1 MNRDALTTPLLD
13 ASPDPDASR
22 YGFEVPA
29 RVESVSRAR
38 RLVSDRLGLWRLG
51 GDTRDTALLVVSE
64 LVTNAVVHTGGH
76 LASVQLQLST
86 AHLRVTV
93 QDQGAGASG
102 PRVCHGIE
110 EERGRG
116 LLLVEAVS
124 SAWGTCDREHGAGRA
139 VWAELPLGATV
150 SDPLGTGVLEAEWPC

>member
-13 ASPDPDASR
+13 ASPAVDASR

-38 RLVSDRLGLWRLG
+38 RQVSERLDLWG
-51 GDTRDTALLVVSE
+51 VHGDVHDTALLIVSE

-76 LASVQLQLST
+76 LVSCQLRLTDAQL
-86 AHLRVTV
+86 RITV
-93 QDQGAGASG
+93 HDQGTAPTG
-102 PRVCHGIE
+102 PRVCYGIE

-116 LLLVEAVS
+116 LLLVETLSA
-124 SAWGTCDREHGAGRA
+124 AWGTHDCEHGHGRV
-139 VWAELPLGATV
+139 VWSELALGDAPFETV
-150 SDPLGTGVLEAEWPC
+150 WSC

>member
-13 ASPDPDASR
+13 ASPDTAPTSR

-29 RVESVSRAR
+29 RVESVSCAR
-38 RLVSDRLGLWRLG
+38 RRVSERLDHWAIG
-51 GDTRDTALLVVSE
+51 GDTRDTALLIVSE

-76 LASVQLQLST
+76 LVSCQLALEGG
-86 AHLRVTV
+86 HLRITV
-93 QDQGAGASG
+93 QDQGSAPSG
-102 PRVCHGIE
+102 PRVCHGLE

-124 SAWGTCDREHGAGRA
+124 AAWGTYDRECGTGRV
-139 VWAELPLGATV
+139 VWAELPYGSAPFET
-150 SDPLGTGVLEAEWPC
+150 AWPC

>member
-1 MNRDALTTPLLD
+1 VNRDALTTPLLD
-13 ASPDPDASR
+13 ASPDTTTPR

-38 RLVSDRLGLWRLG
+38 RLVSERLELWG
-51 GDTRDTALLVVSE
+51 VDGDTRDTALLVVSE

-76 LASVQLQLST
+76 LVSCQLHCT
-86 AHLRVTV
+86 EGWLRVTV
-93 QDQGAGASG
+93 QDQGSTETG
-102 PRVCHGIE
+102 PRVCHGLE

-124 SAWGTCDREHGAGRA
+124 TAWGTYDCERGTGRV
-139 VWAELPLGATV
+139 VWAELPNA
-150 SDPLGTGVLEAEWPC
+150 AEPFTSGWPC

>member
-1 MNRDALTTPLLD
+1 MNRDALTTPFLD
-13 ASPDPDASR
+13 ASPDTSTSR

-38 RLVSDRLGLWRLG
+38 RLVSERLDVWDIG
-51 GDTRDTALLVVSE
+51 GDTHDTALLIVSE

-76 LASVQLQLST
+76 LVSLQLHRSEGR
-86 AHLRVTV
+86 LRVTV
-93 QDQGAGASG
+93 QDQGSTATG
-102 PRVCHGIE
+102 PRVCHGLE

-124 SAWGTCDREHGAGRA
+124 TAWGTHDCEHGTGRV
-139 VWAELPLGATV
+139 VWAELP
-150 SDPLGTGVLEAEWPC
+150 SRTGPFASGGPC